1 MNEQESLR
9 FTQAL
14 ERIGMMLGAI
24 YAASL
29 GEGDQKGKSRRLS
42 YCGFSNSEIA
52 KLIGSTPGAV
62 AVALHRTRGGKSK
75 KKKRRSRR

>member
-1 MNEQESLR
+1 MNEQESLP
-9 FTQAL
+9 FTRAL
-14 ERIGMMLGAI
+14 ERIGMILGAI

-29 GEGDQKGKSRRLS
+29 GEGDQKEKARRLR
-42 YCGFSNSEIA
+42 YCGFSNTEIA

-75 KKKRRSRR
+75 KSRSRR